1 MSLQNPGQLGTLYLI
16 PNTLGSDQLNDTI
29 PPGVREK
36 IISLKHFIAEN
47 EKSCRHFLKL
57 AGVLTP
63 QAELNIIAL
72 DKHEKNTEHKTVM
85 QFLLQG
91 YDTGLISDAGSP
103 AVADPG
109 ATFVRFAHENKIKVV
124 PLTGPSSILL
134 ALAASGLNGQSFC
147 FHGYL
152 PVTKSEKVAKIR
164 QIEKESKF
172 KKQTQLFIETPYR
185 NNALLNDIL
194 HTCDGNTLLCI
205 ATDITLPGEMIITR
219 SIANWKKITIDLHK
233 RPTVFLLLQN

>member
-1 MSLQNPGQLGTLYLI
+1 MQDSAKPGTLFLI
-16 PNTLGSDQLNDTI
+16 PNTLGGDNLNDTI
-29 PPGVREK
+29 PNGVREK
-36 IISLKHFIAEN
+36 IIRLKYFIAEN
-47 EKSCRHFLKL
+47 EKTCRHFLKQ

-72 DKHEKNTEHKTVM
+72 DKHEKNTDSKTVM

-109 ATFVRFAHENKIKVV
+109 AMFVRFAHENKIKVI
-124 PLTGPSSILL
+124 PLTGPSSLLL
-134 ALAASGLNGQSFC
+134 ALAASGLNGQNFC

-152 PVTKSEKVAKIR
+152 PVTKSEKIAKIKQLER
-164 QIEKESKF
+164 ESKY

-185 NNALLNDIL
+185 NNALLNDL
-194 HTCDGNTLLCI
+194 LQTCDMSTLLCV
-205 ATDITLPGEMIITR
+205 ATDITLADESIKTM
-219 SIANWKKITIDLHK
+219 SIAMWKKIKTDLHK
-233 RPTVFLLLQN
+233 RPTVFLLLQP

>member
-1 MSLQNPGQLGTLYLI
+1 MQDSAKPGTLFLI
-16 PNTLGSDQLNDTI
+16 PNTLGGDNLNDTI
-29 PPGVREK
+29 PNGVREK
-36 IISLKHFIAEN
+36 IIHLKYFIAEN
-47 EKSCRHFLKL
+47 EKTCRHFLKQ

-72 DKHEKNTEHKTVM
+72 DKHEKNTDSKTVM

-109 ATFVRFAHENKIKVV
+109 AMFVRFAHENKIKVI
-124 PLTGPSSILL
+124 PLTGPSSLLL
-134 ALAASGLNGQSFC
+134 ALAASGLNGQNFC

-152 PVTKSEKVAKIR
+152 PVTKSEKIAKIKQLER
-164 QIEKESKF
+164 ESKY

-185 NNALLNDIL
+185 NNALLNDL
-194 HTCDGNTLLCI
+194 LQTCDMSTLLCV
-205 ATDITLPGEMIITR
+205 ATDITLADESIKTM
-219 SIANWKKITIDLHK
+219 SIAMWKKIKTDLHK
-233 RPTVFLLLQN
+233 RPTVFLLLQP